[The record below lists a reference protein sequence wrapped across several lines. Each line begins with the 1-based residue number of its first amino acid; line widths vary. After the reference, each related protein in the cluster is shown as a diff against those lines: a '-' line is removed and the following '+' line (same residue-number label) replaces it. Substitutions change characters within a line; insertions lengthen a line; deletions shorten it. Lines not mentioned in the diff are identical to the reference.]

1 MDLFRKCL
9 DPVEKVLK
17 DSKISKSE
25 IHEIVLVG
33 GSTRIPKLQ
42 EMMNNYAH
50 WQSEIKNF
58 NLTSEK
64 MVLAYMEL
72 FNSLI
77 SRRDSIIKN
86 RQIWRNI
93 PVMLFNQIPL

>member
-1 MDLFRKCL
+1 LAEYCDGYGVMFNDANEF
-9 DPVEKVLK
+9 
-17 DSKISKSE
+17 
-25 IHEIVLVG
+25 
-33 GSTRIPKLQ
+33 IPKLQ
-42 EMMNNYAH
+42 EMMNDYAH
-50 WQSEIKNF
+50 WQSEIKHF

-77 SRRDSIIKN
+77 SGRDSIIKN
-86 RQIWRNI
+86 RQIWRNV